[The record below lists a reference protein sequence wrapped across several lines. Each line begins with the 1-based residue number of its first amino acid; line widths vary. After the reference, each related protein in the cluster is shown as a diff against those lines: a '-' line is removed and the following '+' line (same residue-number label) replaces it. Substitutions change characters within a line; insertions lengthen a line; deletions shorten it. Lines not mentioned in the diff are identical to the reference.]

1 MKSSTKQVSFSGF
14 VYDLEEEIAET
25 RKELNFCKKEV
36 QILNTERDTV
46 LEMARTKL
54 QDIDKYLHKEIR
66 YLDELVK
73 KDHDKQSKEFGK
85 FWQQTQQVKGIE
97 DALDDHRMELVKRI
111 LTIQD
116 HLGVETGPLE
126 AESITLS
133 GKHMD
138 VQNGTF

>member
-1 MKSSTKQVSFSGF
+1 M
-14 VYDLEEEIAET
+14 
-25 RKELNFCKKEV
+25 
-36 QILNTERDTV
+36 NTERETV

-73 KDHDKQSKEFGK
+73 KDHDKQSKEFSK
-85 FWQQTQQVKGIE
+85 FWLQTQQVKTIE
-97 DALDDHRMELVKRI
+97 DDLDDHRMELVKRI

-126 AESITLS
+126 AES
-133 GKHMD
+133 
-138 VQNGTF
+138 

>member
-1 MKSSTKQVSFSGF
+1 
-14 VYDLEEEIAET
+14 
-25 RKELNFCKKEV
+25 
-36 QILNTERDTV
+36 LNTERETV

-73 KDHDKQSKEFGK
+73 KDHDKQSKEFSK
-85 FWQQTQQVKGIE
+85 FWLQTQQVKTIE
-97 DALDDHRMELVKRI
+97 DDLDDHRMELVKRI

-126 AESITLS
+126 AES
-133 GKHMD
+133 
-138 VQNGTF
+138 